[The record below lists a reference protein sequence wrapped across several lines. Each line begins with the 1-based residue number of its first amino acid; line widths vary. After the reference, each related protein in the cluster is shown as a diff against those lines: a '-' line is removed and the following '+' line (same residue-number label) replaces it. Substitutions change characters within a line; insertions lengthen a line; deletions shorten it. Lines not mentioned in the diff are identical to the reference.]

1 MFFSFLSLF
10 YITFN
15 FIHLSISSEEMLRI
29 EEFGIFFREKGKVS
43 RFSNGN
49 NNIFDAYALILSLSL
64 SLYES
69 MSLDI
74 LRIVRD
80 RIFIKKK
87 KKKEKI
93 INTR

>member
-1 MFFSFLSLF
+1 
-10 YITFN
+10 
-15 FIHLSISSEEMLRI
+15 MLRI

>member
-15 FIHLSISSEEMLRI
+15 FIHLSISPEEMLRI

-87 KKKEKI
+87 KKKKKI

>member
-1 MFFSFLSLF
+1 
-10 YITFN
+10 
-15 FIHLSISSEEMLRI
+15 MLRI

-64 SLYES
+64 SLSLYES
-69 MSLDI
+69 MSPDI

-87 KKKEKI
+87 KKKKKI

>member
-1 MFFSFLSLF
+1 M
-10 YITFN
+10 
-15 FIHLSISSEEMLRI
+15 RI
-29 EEFGIFFREKGKVS
+29 EEFGIFFRQKGKVS

-69 MSLDI
+69 MSPDI

>member
-15 FIHLSISSEEMLRI
+15 FIHLSISPEEMLRI

>member
-1 MFFSFLSLF
+1 M
-10 YITFN
+10 
-15 FIHLSISSEEMLRI
+15 RI

-69 MSLDI
+69 MSPDI

-87 KKKEKI
+87 KKKKKI